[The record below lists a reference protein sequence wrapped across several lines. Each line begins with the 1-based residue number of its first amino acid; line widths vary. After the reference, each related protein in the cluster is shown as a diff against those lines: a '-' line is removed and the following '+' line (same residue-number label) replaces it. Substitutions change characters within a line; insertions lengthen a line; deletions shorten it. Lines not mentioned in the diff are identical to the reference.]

1 MHFRQFLRER
11 RMMASLSQHSLI
23 DKLIE
28 YNEAFSSV
36 TLATYGRW
44 ERGVASPST
53 KKKYY

>member
-1 MHFRQFLRER
+1 MYFSQFLRER
-11 RMMASLSQHSLI
+11 RMMVNLSQHGLI

-28 YNEAFSSV
+28 YNKAFSSL

-53 KKKYY
+53 KKKY